1 MTTKT
6 LSESLYLRLLAVALN
21 YSSFAQN
28 QALAILPFLYCE
40 LLQALR
46 LRLRVLDLDVERR
59 EFPLLW
65 RHCWSWLQPRNFAF
79 IDRTERKL

>member
-1 MTTKT
+1 VTTKT

-46 LRLRVLDLDVERR
+46 LRVLDLDVERR

-65 RHCWSWLQPRNFAF
+65 RYSWSWLQPRNFAF